1 MHACTMKVWPHAGG
15 GQCQWYYPA
24 ADAFVDQR
32 CDDFAFE
39 GVSIVVPPSRGLILS
54 QICQVSNIAVL
65 YE

>member
-1 MHACTMKVWPHAGG
+1 MHACTMKVWPYAGG

-39 GVSIVVPPSRGLILS
+39 GVSSRSSFARSDIVTDLPGFEHRSV
-54 QICQVSNIAVL
+54 V
-65 YE
+65 